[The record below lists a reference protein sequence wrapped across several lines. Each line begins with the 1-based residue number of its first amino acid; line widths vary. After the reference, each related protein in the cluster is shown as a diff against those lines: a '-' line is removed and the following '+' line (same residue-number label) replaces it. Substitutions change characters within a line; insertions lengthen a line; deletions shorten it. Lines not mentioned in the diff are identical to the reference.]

1 MSRPELEIDWQKAEE
16 FMMAGSPGTEIAAY
30 FGMHPDTFYKKVEKH
45 YQMGFSALLQ
55 EKKSKGEVFIRAKQ
69 YAKAL
74 GLTDT
79 GDNTL
84 LIWLGKTRLNQREQD
99 NSHVPPKDLQV
110 DTENNQME
118 ENHKLRQRISELE
131 AQLDNQS
138 KTRSEL

>member
-16 FMMAGSPGTEIAAY
+16 FAMAGSPGTEIAAY
-30 FGMHPDTFYKKVEKH
+30 FGMHPNTFYRKVEQKFKIS
-45 YQMGFSALLQ
+45 FSEYLQ